1 MNVWIHNLFWDGEY
15 PKGPED
21 IVSRKS
27 QQRKRNETTTAY
39 QELNVIADI
48 EDQF

>member
-1 MNVWIHNLFWDGEY
+1 MNVWTHNLFWDGEY
-15 PKGPED
+15 PKCPDD
-21 IVSRKS
+21 IVCHKS

-39 QELNVIADI
+39 QKLNVIADI

>member
-1 MNVWIHNLFWDGEY
+1 MNVWTHNLFWDGEY
-15 PKGPED
+15 PTGPDD
-21 IVSRKS
+21 IVCRKS
-27 QQRKRNETTTAY
+27 QQRKRNETTTVY